1 MQDVIGWVGTITRFD
16 LASFVAAECVVSTN
30 YLTKVR
36 MAVIGPILVNM
47 GFVVAWIAADRF
59 RPGDKRVGPR
69 ILYAE
74 PRVSL
79 RASY

>member
-1 MQDVIGWVGTITRFD
+1 MEPRPFERPPVSHLPLV
-16 LASFVAAECVVSTN
+16 VAA
-30 YLTKVR
+30 
-36 MAVIGPILVNM
+36 AALVL
-47 GFVVAWIAADRF
+47 VAWIAADRF